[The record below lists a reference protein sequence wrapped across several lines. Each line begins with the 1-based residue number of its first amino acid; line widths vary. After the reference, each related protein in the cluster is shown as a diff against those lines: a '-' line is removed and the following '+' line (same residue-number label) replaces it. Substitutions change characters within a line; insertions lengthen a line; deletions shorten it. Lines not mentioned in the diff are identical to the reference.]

1 MDNLLKVSW
10 YLAALARAMSF
21 KVAKY
26 SSSNENGKMNCT
38 QEEHP
43 SLSAQNIVLAFSL
56 FRSQLSH
63 SLQIRLENTSNSSS
77 PLLDAGQPPSPPEN
91 GNAVCGRQMI
101 SVDIR
106 HISADRLNLAARP
119 HRPGMPASLLLLL
132 LRWQTRHR
140 RVSESPFH
148 KPKYIRESMDHS
160 CGVVGGTIRF

>member
-43 SLSAQNIVLAFSL
+43 SLSAQNIVLPFSL

-106 HISADRLNLAARP
+106 HISAADCCGDGLNLDDGRRADQACLSPRKTPSP
-119 HRPGMPASLLLLL
+119 HSIN
-132 LRWQTRHR
+132 QST
-140 RVSESPFH
+140 
-148 KPKYIRESMDHS
+148 
-160 CGVVGGTIRF
+160 